1 MRAYPLISRRVRGKT
16 TEYCKCDL
24 SRSGKRT
31 QIKKEDGTGDGS
43 RKKWD
48 LLSGLSGDHKK

>member
-1 MRAYPLISRRVRGKT
+1 MRAYPGVSRRAFGKT

-24 SRSGKRT
+24 LRDGKRT

-43 RKKWD
+43 QE
-48 LLSGLSGDHKK
+48 